1 MTMTLRER
9 LTPVARAARAPLR
22 VLEEPGTQAWF
33 YLKAYALIPFTL
45 RRHKREVLRLLAEVS
60 FGTGALAVIGGT
72 VVICSFLTAF
82 AGIELG
88 IQGFDQLSNIG
99 VEALSG
105 FISAYINTRLGAP
118 ILAGIALV
126 ATIGAGFTAQ
136 LGAMRVS
143 EEIDALDVMA
153 VRSVAYLVSTRIVA
167 GFLAII
173 PIYALSLLAAY
184 SSTRLIVTFVY
195 GQSDG
200 AYRHYFNTFLI
211 SSDIVASFVNVL
223 IMSVVIMSIHCYYGF
238 FASGG
243 PAGVGR
249 AVGRAVRLSLIA
261 VLFTNLLLSMILY
274 GNADT
279 LNISG

>member
-1 MTMTLRER
+1 MVISRER
-9 LTPVARAARAPLR
+9 LRPVGRAVGAPVR

-33 YLKAYALIPFTL
+33 YVRAYGLIPFTI
-45 RRHKREVLRLLAEVS
+45 RRYKREVLRLLAEVS

-143 EEIDALDVMA
+143 EEIDALEVMA
-153 VRSVAYLVSTRIVA
+153 VHPVAYLVSTRIIA

-184 SSTRLIVTFVY
+184 SSTRLIVTVVY
-195 GQSDG
+195 GQSAG
-200 AYRHYFNTFLI
+200 AYTHYFETFLI
-211 SSDIVASFVNVL
+211 SSDIIASFINVL

-243 PAGVGR
+243 PAGVGQ
-249 AVGRAVRLSLIA
+249 AVGRAVRLSLIS

>member
-1 MTMTLRER
+1 MSTNY
-9 LTPVARAARAPLR
+9 AARIVTAPLR
-22 VLEEPGTQAWF
+22 GLEEAGTQSWF
-33 YLKAYALIPFTL
+33 YVRAYGMIPLTLKRY
-45 RRHKREVLRLLAEVS
+45 KREVFRVLAEVS

-72 VVICSFLTAF
+72 VVVCAFLTSF

-88 IQGFDQLSNIG
+88 IQGFNQLSNIG

-105 FISAYINTRLGAP
+105 FVSAYINTRLAAP
-118 ILAGIALV
+118 IIAGIALV

-153 VRSVAYLVSTRIVA
+153 VPSVPFLVTTRIIA
-167 GFLAII
+167 GFLAVI

-184 SSTRLIVTFVY
+184 TSTELVVTGIY
-195 GQSDG
+195 GQSAG
-200 AYRHYFNTFLI
+200 AYGHYFKTFLI
-211 SSDIVASFVNVL
+211 PSDILNSFLMVL
-223 IMSVVIMSIHCYYGF
+223 IMSVVVMSIHCYYGF

-261 VLFTNLLLSMILY
+261 VLFTNLLLSMVLY
-274 GNADT
+274 GNSHT
-279 LNISG
+279 LHISG

>member
-1 MTMTLRER
+1 MTF
-9 LTPVARAARAPLR
+9 ARIAAAPLR
-22 VLEEPGTQAWF
+22 GLEEAGTQSWF
-33 YLKAYALIPFTL
+33 YLRAYGLVPLTL
-45 RRHKREVLRLLAEVS
+45 KRYKREVFRVLAEVS

-72 VVICSFLTAF
+72 VVVCAFLTSF

-88 IQGFDQLSNIG
+88 IQGFNQLSNIG

-105 FISAYINTRLGAP
+105 FVSAYINTRLAAP
-118 ILAGIALV
+118 IIAGIALV

-153 VRSVAYLVSTRIVA
+153 VPSVPFLVTTRIVA
-167 GFLAII
+167 GFLAVI

-184 SSTRLIVTFVY
+184 TATQLVVTGVY
-195 GQSDG
+195 GQSSG
-200 AYRHYFNTFLI
+200 AYGHYFRTFLI
-211 SSDIVASFVNVL
+211 PSDILSSFLMVL
-223 IMSVVIMSIHCYYGF
+223 IMSVVVMSIHCYYGF

-261 VLFTNLLLSMILY
+261 VLFTNLLLSMVLY
-274 GNADT
+274 GNSHT
-279 LNISG
+279 LHISG

>member
-1 MTMTLRER
+1 MTL
-9 LTPVARAARAPLR
+9 ARFAAAPLR
-22 VLEEPGTQAWF
+22 GLEEAGTQGWF
-33 YLKAYALIPFTL
+33 YVRAYGLIPVTIK
-45 RRHKREVLRLLAEVS
+45 RYKREVFRVLAEVS

-72 VVICSFLTAF
+72 VVVCAFLTSF

-88 IQGFDQLSNIG
+88 IQGFNQLSNIG

-105 FISAYINTRLGAP
+105 FISAYINTRLAAP
-118 ILAGIALV
+118 IIAGIALV

-153 VRSVAYLVSTRIVA
+153 VPSVPFLVTSRIIA
-167 GFLAII
+167 GFLAVI

-184 SSTRLIVTFVY
+184 TSTQLIVTIVY
-195 GQSDG
+195 GQSAG
-200 AYRHYFNTFLI
+200 AYGHYFETFLI
-211 SSDIVASFVNVL
+211 PSDILSSFLMVL
-223 IMSVVIMSIHCYYGF
+223 IMSVVVMSIHCYYGF
-238 FASGG
+238 FAEGG

-261 VLFTNLLLSMILY
+261 VLFTNLLLSMVLY
-274 GNADT
+274 GNSHT
-279 LNISG
+279 LHISG

>member
-1 MTMTLRER
+1 M
-9 LTPVARAARAPLR
+9 V
-22 VLEEPGTQAWF
+22 
-33 YLKAYALIPFTL
+33 
-45 RRHKREVLRLLAEVS
+45 
-60 FGTGALAVIGGT
+60 GGT

-82 AGIELG
+82 AGIEIG

-105 FISAYINTRLGAP
+105 FISAYINTRLAAP
-118 ILAGIALV
+118 IVAGIALV
-126 ATIGAGFTAQ
+126 ATVGAGFTAQ

-153 VRSVAYLVSTRIVA
+153 VRSVAYLVSTRIIA

-173 PIYALSLLAAY
+173 PIYALSLLAIY
-184 SSTRLIVTFVY
+184 TSTKLIVTGVY
-195 GQSDG
+195 GQSAG
-200 AYRHYFNTFLI
+200 AYGHYFETFLI
-211 SSDIVASFVNVL
+211 PSDIVASLVNVL
-223 IMSVVIMSIHCYYGF
+223 IMSVVVMSVHCYYGF

-261 VLFTNLLLSMILY
+261 VLFTNLLMSMVLY

>member
-1 MTMTLRER
+1 MTIVR
-9 LTPVARAARAPLR
+9 VATAPLR
-22 VLEEPGTQAWF
+22 GLEEAGTQSWF
-33 YLKAYALIPFTL
+33 YVRAYGMIPLTLK
-45 RRHKREVLRLLAEVS
+45 RHKREVFRVLAEVS

-72 VVICSFLTAF
+72 VVVCAFLTSF

-88 IQGFDQLSNIG
+88 IQGFNQLSNIG

-105 FISAYINTRLGAP
+105 FVSAYINTRLAAP
-118 ILAGIALV
+118 IIAGIALV

-153 VRSVAYLVSTRIVA
+153 VPSVPFLVTTRIIA
-167 GFLAII
+167 GSLAVI

-184 SSTRLIVTFVY
+184 TSTELVVTGVY
-195 GQSDG
+195 GQSAG
-200 AYRHYFNTFLI
+200 AYGHYFKTFLI
-211 SSDIVASFVNVL
+211 PSDILNSFLMVL
-223 IMSVVIMSIHCYYGF
+223 IMSVVVMSIHCYYGF

-243 PAGVGR
+243 PAGVGA

-261 VLFTNLLLSMILY
+261 VLFTNLLLSMVLY
-274 GNADT
+274 GNSHT
-279 LNISG
+279 LHISG